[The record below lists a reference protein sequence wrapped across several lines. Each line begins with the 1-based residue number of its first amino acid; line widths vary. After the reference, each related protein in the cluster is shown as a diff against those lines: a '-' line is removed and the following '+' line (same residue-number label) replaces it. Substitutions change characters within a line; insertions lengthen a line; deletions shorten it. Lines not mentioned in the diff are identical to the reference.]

1 MIKTIK
7 PSLIT
12 FHSLVRDMP
21 HWEDGSSE
29 MQALIADIKLRG
41 IDQPLILTK
50 TDGGHSAPDDGYFL
64 IDGRH
69 RCLGAIAA
77 GISEVPVIVKN
88 ESEAV
93 DIILGSLIHR
103 RHYTSKGALAY
114 LSYPVIADAVEKNKS
129 KRASNFKKT
138 EPAPDGIT
146 AEEMCERLGFGHD
159 LYLQAKQVHE
169 IFAKDLGYKDFKEKH
184 VLSGE
189 SGLGAV
195 IAGYAGRTS
204 TVGKAKPD
212 AKYLHLAENGKLTGL
227 MPKALISLKNGFKS
241 WSKLDFAARGK
252 LKEEWESLITSLPED
267 LR

>member
-1 MIKTIK
+1 MIIHID
-7 PSLIT
+7 PSLIK

-21 HWEDGSSE
+21 RWEDDSQE
-29 MQALIADIKLRG
+29 MQSLVADVKVRG
-41 IDQPLILTK
+41 IDQALIVTK
-50 TDGGHSAPDDGYFL
+50 TDRGVEAPGYYFL

-69 RCLGAIAA
+69 RLIGGRFA
-77 GISEVPVIVKN
+77 ELKKVPVIVRDEKD
-88 ESEAV
+88 AV
-93 DIILGSLIHR
+93 DVILGSLVHR
-103 RHYTSKGALAY
+103 RHFTSKGALAY

-129 KRASNFKKT
+129 KRAGNFRKT
-138 EPAPDGIT
+138 ELPPVRLT

-169 IFAKDLGYKDFKEKH
+169 IFDKDPGYKELKEQH

-195 IAGYAGRTS
+195 IAGFAGRAS
-204 TVGKAKPD
+204 TAGKAKPD
-212 AKYLHLAENGKLTGL
+212 SNYLCLAENGKLTGL
-227 MPKALISLKNGFKS
+227 MPKALISLRNGFKS

-252 LKEEWESLITSLPED
+252 LKEEWETLLESLPED